1 MASRKEEA
9 VARKRS
15 GRYNCAQSVACAFCS
30 LTSLDEETVRRLT
43 GAFGGGMGCGEGTC
57 GALVGAGVMLGLL
70 HEDRAEAKRQMREL
84 MTRFRERNGST
95 VCKELK
101 GIGSGVVLRPCNDC
115 VADAAEML
123 EELLAGR

>member
-15 GRYNCAQSVACAFCS
+15 GRYNCAQSVACAFS
-30 LTSLDEETVRRLT
+30 DLTSLDEETVRRLT

-57 GALVGAGVMLGLL
+57 GALVGAGVILGLL
-70 HEDRAEAKRQMREL
+70 HEDRAEAKRRMCEL
-84 MTRFRERNGST
+84 MIRFRERNGST
-95 VCKELK
+95 ICKELK
-101 GIGSGVVLRPCNDC
+101 GLGSGVVLRPCNDC
-115 VADAAEML
+115 VADAAELL

>member
-15 GRYNCAQSVACAFCS
+15 GRYNCAQSVACTFCG
-30 LTSLDEETVRRLT
+30 LTSLDETTVHRLT

-57 GALVGAGVMLGLL
+57 GALVGAGVILGLL
-70 HEDRAEAKRQMREL
+70 HEDRAEAKRRMREL

-101 GIGSGVVLRPCNDC
+101 GLESWVVLRPCNDC
-115 VADAAEML
+115 VADAAELL
-123 EELLAGR
+123 EEQLARR